1 MNGQERDRRD
11 ETSPVKNDPLWYS
24 CVRTPAI
31 KKERRKRDS
40 IAFRPWP
47 NLYSTRSHV
56 CPATDVI
63 RLSYNFYISHYDV
76 WYVICFFFVYW
87 WQQWKSRDKGQL
99 LYSIANILD
108 DENLKRWTEKRSCC
122 YVRRVAQ
129 SMNNKNPPT
138 GAQPLYMYHPQYRPL
153 SNLTKNISMLDVV
166 CCNRVSLYLRCGIM
180 ARIVNRMDNKSPSSL
195 RCRTLSAVEKYKKKE
210 KRRKRVE

>member
-1 MNGQERDRRD
+1 MILVCSHRSYQKGKKKKRFD
-11 ETSPVKNDPLWYS
+11 SLS
-24 CVRTPAI
+24 AMAI
-31 KKERRKRDS
+31 MS
-40 IAFRPWP
+40 

-63 RLSYNFYISHYDV
+63 RLSYTFYTSYYDI
-76 WYVICFFFVYW
+76 WYVVGYFCVYW
-87 WQQWKSRDKGQL
+87 WQQWKPRDKGQL

-108 DENLKRWTEKRSCC
+108 DDNLKRWTEKRSCC
-122 YVRRVAQ
+122 YGRRVAQ

-166 CCNRVSLYLRCGIM
+166 CCYRVSLYLRCGIM
-180 ARIVNRMDNKSPSSL
+180 GRIVNRMDNKSPSSL
-195 RCRTLSAVEKYKKKE
+195 RWWTLSDVEKYKKKK